1 MPIPL
6 GIVAVDGKQAN
17 PYWIA
22 VQGTSTTSSNFSQA
36 KTTSGS
42 DTYTT
47 MSLGATTDGAILI
60 KQNLFGQIEWQR
72 FTVKPA
78 TSGQFADD
86 PIVDASG
93 NIYYSAFSNP
103 QGALISYSA
112 TGTFLSA
119 KTFTG
124 SIGTIVSDSA
134 SNIYLMGSYNYSTSD
149 LGTYIVK
156 YNSSGTQLFNRK
168 LQSATFNRELSC
180 DSGIID
186 STGAL
191 YTASY
196 HFVNNTSIS
205 ECYLTKW
212 DSSGNI
218 TWQRIINPYS
228 GSRFQLLRVAGSDSS
243 NNIYSIAR
251 ANDTLISGN
260 RISTLFKH
268 DSSGN
273 LIWQRSLTNPGI
285 EYTHA
290 TVDPSGDVFITAGDA
305 TNANSPTYVI
315 KYNTS
320 GSVLW
325 QRSIVTSSYD
335 GYRNSAISLNS
346 TGSAYILSTAAYTN
360 SGKTTAKAVQQR
372 FPTDGLR
379 TGTYTS
385 GAISWNYSA
394 TTLTTEA
401 AGTGTSAVSSLAAAT
416 GNFAEVTN
424 TFTSNGTPTQTLV
437 QIAV

>member
-17 PYWIA
+17 PYWIS
-22 VQGTSTTSSNFSQA
+22 VQGTSSTDSSFSNA
-36 KTTSGS
+36 VTTSGS
-42 DTYTT
+42 DTYATMTLGGTT
-47 MSLGATTDGAILI
+47 NGAIII
-60 KQNLFGQIEWQR
+60 KQNLFGQIAWQR
-72 FTVKPA
+72 FTVIPA
-78 TSGQFADD
+78 TNSIGADD
-86 PIVDASG
+86 PILDASG
-93 NIYYSAFSNP
+93 NVYYSAFSNP
-103 QGALISYSA
+103 NGALISYTP
-112 TGTFLSA
+112 TGTFRSA

-124 SIGTIVSDSA
+124 SIGSIRSDSA

-149 LGTYIVK
+149 LGTYVVK
-156 YNSSGTQLFNRK
+156 YNSSGTQLWNKK

-180 DSGIID
+180 STGIID

-196 HFVNNTSIS
+196 YYVNNTSLS

-212 DSSGNI
+212 DSTGAI

-228 GSRFQLLRVAGSDSS
+228 GSRFQILTLAGVDSS
-243 NNIYSIAR
+243 NNIYSIASV
-251 ANDTLISGN
+251 NDTGLSGN
-260 RISTLFKH
+260 RISVLFKH
-268 DSSGN
+268 DSSGS
-273 LIWQRSLTNPGI
+273 LVWQRRFVNVGI
-285 EYTHA
+285 IYSAA
-290 TVDPSGDVFITAGDA
+290 TVDASGNVYIVASDV
-305 TNANSPTYVI
+305 TNSNTPNYVI

-335 GYRNSAISLNS
+335 GYRTTGISLNS

-360 SGKTTAKAVQQR
+360 AGKTISKAVQQR
-372 FPTDGLR
+372 FPTDGSR

-385 GAISWNYSA
+385 GSISWNYSA
-394 TTLTTEA
+394 TTLTTES

-416 GNFAEVTN
+416 GSFAEITN

-437 QIAV
+437 QVTV